1 VIGPSWLADA
11 QPHQSEMEFRRLL
24 EKLPVGAYTCD
35 SEGLITYFN
44 EAAEQLWG
52 RKPQLNCSADRFCG
66 SFKIYLPDGTP
77 LDLADC
83 WMARCLRED
92 GEFNGHE
99 IIIER
104 PDRSRRAV
112 LAHANPLHDE
122 RGRLIGAVNV
132 LVDITER
139 KEAEDRLRESD
150 RRKDEFLATLAHELR
165 NPLAPIRNAL
175 QLLRLDGGNPV
186 TLERARTMMERQ
198 LHHMVHL
205 IDDLMDVSRITRNKL
220 VLRKERV
227 ELAAVVR
234 SAVEAARPA
243 IEAAGHE
250 LRVALPAQPIYLNAD
265 LTRLAQVFAN
275 LLNNAAKY
283 MEPGGRIQLRGELDD
298 GEVVVRVRD
307 SGVGIPSDMLPKIFE
322 IFTQVERSLE
332 RAQGG
337 LGIGLS
343 LARGLVEMHGGTIE
357 AHSAGTGRGSEFL
370 VRLPIIDAAEEF
382 DEPDL
387 ASAGPRSDASGCE
400 QKRRI
405 LVVDDNRDSAASL
418 SKMLELMGN
427 DVRTA
432 HDGVQAVEVAQM
444 FQPNVVLLD
453 IGLPKL
459 NGYDA
464 ARRIRKLPG
473 GPSMFL
479 IALTGW
485 GQDEDKRRSAEA
497 GFNLHLVKPM
507 DPDALENLLAGL
519 HTV

>member
-1 VIGPSWLADA
+1 VIGPSWLAGT
-11 QPHQSEMEFRRLL
+11 QPHASELEFRRLL

-35 SEGLITYFN
+35 REGQLTYYN

-52 RKPQLNCSADRFCG
+52 RKPQLNSPADRFCG
-66 SFKIYLPDGTP
+66 SFKIYLSDGSP
-77 LDLADC
+77 LDLAEC
-83 WMARCLRED
+83 WMARSLRED
-92 GEFNGHE
+92 REYNGRE

-104 PDRSRRAV
+104 PDGSRRTV

-122 RGRLIGAVNV
+122 AGGLIGAVNV

-139 KEAEDRLRESD
+139 QEAEDRLRDAD

-198 LHHMVHL
+198 LHHMVRL

-250 LRVALPAQPIYLNAD
+250 LRVALPTQPIYLDAD

-307 SGVGIPSDMLPKIFE
+307 TGVGIPSDMLPKIFE

-332 RAQGG
+332 RGQGG

-343 LARGLVEMHGGTIE
+343 LARGLVAMHGGTIE
-357 AHSAGTGRGSEFL
+357 AHSAGPGLGSEFL
-370 VRLPIIDAAEEF
+370 VRLPVLDADDF
-382 DEPDL
+382 DEPDIT
-387 ASAGPRSDASGCE
+387 AAAQRPDACGCE
-400 QKRRI
+400 PKRRI
-405 LVVDDNRDSAASL
+405 LVVDDNKDSAASL
-418 SKMLELMGN
+418 SKMLEFMGN
-427 DVRTA
+427 EVRTA
-432 HDGVQAVEVAQM
+432 HDGEQAVEAATT
-444 FQPNVVLLD
+444 FQPEVVLLD

-464 ARRIRKLPG
+464 ARRIRELPG
-473 GPSMFL
+473 GQSMFL

-507 DPDALENLLAGL
+507 DPMALENLLAGL
-519 HTV
+519 RPA

>member
-1 VIGPSWLADA
+1 
-11 QPHQSEMEFRRLL
+11 MEFRRLL

-35 SEGLITYFN
+35 RAGLITFFN

-52 RKPQLNCSADRFCG
+52 RQPRLNDAADRFCG
-66 SFKIYLPDGTP
+66 SFKIFLPDGTP
-77 LDLADC
+77 LDRAEC
-83 WMARCLRED
+83 WMARSLRED
-92 GEFNGHE
+92 RAYNGHE
-99 IIIER
+99 IVVER
-104 PDRSRRAV
+104 PDRSRRTV
-112 LAHANPLHDE
+112 LVHANPLHDE
-122 RGRLIGAVNV
+122 SGRLIGTVNV
-132 LVDITER
+132 LVDVTGL
-139 KEAEDRLRESD
+139 KEAEERLRDAD

-175 QLLRLDGGNPV
+175 QLLRLDGSNPV
-186 TLERARTMMERQ
+186 TLERARAMMERQ
-198 LHHMVHL
+198 LHHMVRL
-205 IDDLMDVSRITRNKL
+205 IDDLMDISRITRNKL
-220 VLRKERV
+220 ALRKERV

-250 LRVALPAQPIYLNAD
+250 LRIALPIEPIYLDAD

-283 MEPGGRIQLRGELDD
+283 MEPGGRIQLCGALND

-307 SGVGIPSDMLPKIFE
+307 TGIGIPPDMLPRIFE

-357 AHSAGTGRGSEFL
+357 AHSAGPGRGSEFR
-370 VRLPIIDAAEEF
+370 VRLPVLDTEEV
-382 DEPDL
+382 DEPQVAD
-387 ASAGPRSDASGCE
+387 AGEWPDAGE
-400 QKRRI
+400 KKRRI
-405 LVVDDNRDSAASL
+405 LVVDDNKDSAASL
-418 SKMLELMGN
+418 SKMLELTGN
-427 DVRTA
+427 EVRTA
-432 HDGVQAVEVAQM
+432 HDGLQAVEAART
-444 FQPNVVLLD
+444 FQPEVVLLD

-464 ARRIRKLPG
+464 ARRIRALPG
-473 GPSMFL
+473 GQSMFL

-507 DPDALENLLAGL
+507 DPAALENLLAGL
-519 HTV
+519 HSA